1 MFHSEQASQGSI
13 KEDESLCCAKGAK
26 AASKNRRLSAA
37 SIALEVAE
45 VEGCQCSD
53 HTPHTATS
61 RFAWLSSQKEASSEA
76 GSQKNLQTVYWRHP
90 DQEHELMEPCPDL
103 MSSNNNNNNKYFIII
118 FWVLK
123 ALYIEGGISSTT
135 TNVQHPPG
143 WCDGSHIA
151 PECPPHT
158 SLLVERRQ
166 SDAANL
172 CMGVIRRPWWS
183 DASFYKDILVF

>member
-76 GSQKNLQTVYWRHP
+76 GSQKNLQTVY
-90 DQEHELMEPCPDL
+90 
-103 MSSNNNNNNKYFIII
+103 
-118 FWVLK
+118 
-123 ALYIEGGISSTT
+123 
-135 TNVQHPPG
+135 
-143 WCDGSHIA
+143 
-151 PECPPHT
+151 
-158 SLLVERRQ
+158 
-166 SDAANL
+166 
-172 CMGVIRRPWWS
+172 
-183 DASFYKDILVF
+183 